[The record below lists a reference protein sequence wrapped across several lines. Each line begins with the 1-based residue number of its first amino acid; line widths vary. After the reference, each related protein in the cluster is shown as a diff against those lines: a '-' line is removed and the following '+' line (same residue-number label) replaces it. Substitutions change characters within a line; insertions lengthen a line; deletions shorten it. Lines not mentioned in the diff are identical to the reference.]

1 MTRTLRGLLLCLLPA
16 VTGLWVAGTEFG
28 GRFVPWRPAMVDLG
42 VYLDAARVLLDGGDF
57 YALDGRLQFLYPP
70 LAAVLSVPLTLLP
83 RVVVE
88 MGWTVAGVLALLA
101 VLHRVGLR
109 GWVLS
114 LATTAALFTEPV
126 RQTLGFG
133 QVGIFLVALVVL
145 DLVPGPRVLARR
157 VLPEG
162 FWTALATCIKLTPAL
177 FVVYLLLVRRRR
189 ALITAVTAVV
199 SAVALTLA
207 AAVVAPRQSYGFWTR
222 LAHGDTG
229 LGGSIVYFTN
239 QSVLADVIRVLGFS
253 TGATLL
259 GLALSAVIAAL
270 GVWAAVLWHRRGD
283 VALAVM
289 LGGVA
294 TLLASPVSW
303 LHHFVWVVPL
313 AVVLVL
319 DLLPL
324 PEPPR
329 LPQWFSVLGLLFC
342 GWVAVEPFQNLP
354 NSGDVELT
362 WNAGR
367 NLLATG
373 TLLIGV
379 AFLVAAVVVARG
391 RAPIAGAP
399 ADASP
404 ARAGAPTSR
413 VAAASPSPDRTP
425 ARTVREARP

>member
-1 MTRTLRGLLLCLLPA
+1 MTRTLRGLAVCLLP
-16 VTGLWVAGTEFG
+16 VITGLWVAGTQFG
-28 GRFVPWRPAMVDLG
+28 GRLVPWRPAMVDLG
-42 VYLDAARVLLDGGDF
+42 VYLEAARVLLAGGDF
-57 YALDGRLQFLYPP
+57 YALAGRLQFLYPP

-83 RVVVE
+83 TALVE
-88 MGWTVAGVLALLA
+88 IGWTAAGVLALLA
-101 VLHRVGLR
+101 VLHRVGLK

-114 LATTAALFTEPV
+114 LVTTASLFVEPV

-162 FWTALATCIKLTPAL
+162 FWTALAACIKLTPAL

-189 ALITAVTAVV
+189 AFVTAVV
-199 SAVALTLA
+199 SGVALTLA
-207 AAVVAPRQSYGFWTR
+207 AGVVAPRQSYGFWTR

-239 QSVLADVIRVLGFS
+239 QSVLADVIRVLGFG

-270 GVWAAVLWHRRGD
+270 GVWAAVLWHRRGE

-319 DLLPL
+319 DLLPV
-324 PEPPR
+324 PGPAR
-329 LPQWFSVLGLLFC
+329 LPQWFSVLGLLFS
-342 GWVAVEPFQNLP
+342 GWVAVEPFKNLP

-362 WNAGR
+362 WNAGQ
-367 NLLATG
+367 NLLASG
-373 TLLIGV
+373 TLLLGV
-379 AFLVAAVVVARG
+379 AFLVAAVVVARR
-391 RAPIAGAP
+391 RAPEALA
-399 ADASP
+399 ADQVATRADET
-404 ARAGAPTSR
+404 AR
-413 VAAASPSPDRTP
+413 RTP
-425 ARTVREARP
+425 APTFREARP

>member
-1 MTRTLRGLLLCLLPA
+1 MTRSVRSVLVCLLPV

-28 GRFVPWRPAMVDLG
+28 GRLVPWRPAMVDLG
-42 VYLDAARVLLDGGDF
+42 VYLDAARVLLAGGDF
-57 YALDGRLQFLYPP
+57 YALAGRLQFLYPP

-83 RVVVE
+83 TALVE
-88 MGWTVAGVLALLA
+88 IGWTAAGVLALLA

-114 LATTAALFTEPV
+114 LATTASLFVEPV

-145 DLVPGPRVLARR
+145 DLVPGPRLLARR

-162 FWTALATCIKLTPAL
+162 FWTALAACIKLTPAL

-189 ALITAVTAVV
+189 AFVTAVV
-199 SAVALTLA
+199 SAVVLTLA
-207 AAVVAPRQSYGFWTR
+207 AAVFAPRQSYGFWTR

-259 GLALSAVIAAL
+259 GLVLSAAIAAL
-270 GVWAAVLWHRRGD
+270 GVWAAVLWHRRGE

-319 DLLPL
+319 DLLPF
-324 PEPPR
+324 PARPR
-329 LPQWFSVLGLLFC
+329 LPEWFSVLGLLFC
-342 GWVAVEPFQNLP
+342 GWVAVEPFKNLP

-362 WNAGR
+362 WNAGQ
-367 NLLATG
+367 NLLASG

-379 AFLVAAVVVARG
+379 VFLAAAVVVARG
-391 RAPIAGAP
+391 RAPLTSAP
-399 ADASP
+399 AGP
-404 ARAGAPTSR
+404 AAPVADRTGA
-413 VAAASPSPDRTP
+413 RTP
-425 ARTVREARP
+425 AHTLREARR

>member
-16 VTGLWVAGTEFG
+16 ITGLWLAGTEFG
-28 GRFVPWRPAMVDLG
+28 GRLAPWRPAMVDLG
-42 VYLDAARVLLDGGDF
+42 VYLDAARVLLAGGDF

-83 RVVVE
+83 TVVVQ
-88 MGWTVAGVLALLA
+88 MGWTVGGVLALLA

-114 LATTAALFTEPV
+114 LATTAALFVEPV

-145 DLVPGPRVLARR
+145 DLVPGSRVLARR

-189 ALITAVTAVV
+189 AFVTAVV

-207 AAVVAPRQSYGFWTR
+207 AAVFAPRQSYDFWSR

-253 TGATLL
+253 TRATLL
-259 GLALSAVIAAL
+259 GLALSAAIAAL

-313 AVVLVL
+313 AAVLVL

-324 PEPPR
+324 PDPPR

-342 GWVAVEPFQNLP
+342 GWVAVEPFKNLP

-362 WNAGR
+362 WNAGQ
-367 NLLATG
+367 NLLASG

-391 RAPIAGAP
+391 RAPLDDHAP
-399 ADASP
+399 AAGTTDA
-404 ARAGAPTSR
+404 TQ
-413 VAAASPSPDRTP
+413 PSPPRTP
-425 ARTVREARP
+425 ARTLREARP

>member
-1 MTRTLRGLLLCLLPA
+1 MTRTLRGVLLCLLPA
-16 VTGLWVAGTEFG
+16 VTGLWLAGTEFG

-57 YALDGRLQFLYPP
+57 YALNGRLQFLYPP

-83 RVVVE
+83 LVVVQ

-189 ALITAVTAVV
+189 AFVTAVV
-199 SAVALTLA
+199 SAVAFTLA
-207 AAVVAPRQSYGFWTR
+207 AAVVTPRQSYGFWTR

-259 GLALSAVIAAL
+259 GLVLSAAIAAL

-283 VALAVM
+283 LALAVM

-324 PEPPR
+324 PHPPR
-329 LPQWFSVLGLLFC
+329 LPTWFSVLGLLFC
-342 GWVAVEPFQNLP
+342 GWVAVEPFKNLP

-362 WNAGR
+362 WNVGQ
-367 NLLATG
+367 NLLASG

-379 AFLVAAVVVARG
+379 AFLVAAVVVALG
-391 RAPIAGAP
+391 RAPLDAAP
-399 ADASP
+399 AP
-404 ARAGAPTSR
+404 AGQRAEPSTP
-413 VAAASPSPDRTP
+413 AAVRTPVSSPSRS
-425 ARTVREARP
+425 VREARP